1 MIKNIGS
8 ILYSGGIIAN
18 SGDKIL
24 KGFAS
29 ESNFEP
35 SKRFENNSIGASML
49 LTDSLNPD
57 YLKIGLTVKQTITS
71 LKSNSVT
78 IKYTLYNTS
87 DQPIVNPGLAL
98 YADWDIGNYGRENKV
113 ELFTESIPEELRMR
127 AQAEIAYRE
136 GTYNNKPYPFIG
148 IVTIASSKESSFF
161 PQSAGINSGTFEGLD
176 ADFAGLFNS
185 NSSVQF
191 PSKGDISIFS
201 GGSFK
206 KVLSKGDSAEFY
218 IIFAADT
225 LKNNVGQIIRN
236 TINDLEYISSVIN
249 DSNTLKF
256 CVGRYID
263 FANLDNELQIFPNF
277 YSIEIFN
284 VQGERVFISLDNNHS
299 IQDEFAACT
308 SGIYQVLITDKKCNK
323 MSVTMSCVK

>member
-1 MIKNIGS
+1 
-8 ILYSGGIIAN
+8 
-18 SGDKIL
+18 
-24 KGFAS
+24 
-29 ESNFEP
+29 
-35 SKRFENNSIGASML
+35 ML

-206 KVLSKGDSAEFY
+206 RY
-218 IIFAADT
+218 Y
-225 LKNNVGQIIRN
+225 LKEILQNF
-236 TINDLEYISSVIN
+236 ISF
-249 DSNTLKF
+249 L
-256 CVGRYID
+256 
-263 FANLDNELQIFPNF
+263 LQIHLR
-277 YSIEIFN
+277 I
-284 VQGERVFISLDNNHS
+284 
-299 IQDEFAACT
+299 
-308 SGIYQVLITDKKCNK
+308 
-323 MSVTMSCVK
+323 M